1 LPLTAPQRQ
10 TLGWTAVG
18 LLLLAVLAVLGPV
31 LSPFAAAA
39 VLAYVLQPGVAWLQQ
54 RRVPR
59 PVGATLVL
67 LVAAL
72 ALVAVILILVPIVQ
86 VEVVQIRQR
95 LPALAQTIT
104 ERLLPWLREVTGLEL
119 TVDAAAIRAWL
130 TRHLASAGEDW
141 AAALFGYVRSGW
153 SAAIEVLGLLFLV
166 PVLAWYLLTDWP
178 GMIARL
184 GALVPPRWRQSS
196 ASLLGEIDA
205 LLGQYLRGQLLVML
219 ALAAYYALA
228 LLAGGYSLW
237 LPIGVL
243 TGLLVAIPYLG
254 FALGAAF
261 ALLTGMLEL
270 GPLRGL
276 AVTAIVYGLGQ
287 VLESFI
293 LTPRLIGER
302 IGLHP
307 LAVILA
313 LMAFGALFGFVGVL
327 LALPLA
333 AMAAVGLRRLHGTYL
348 ASEFYRRP
356 R

>member
-1 LPLTAPQRQ
+1 
-10 TLGWTAVG
+10 
-18 LLLLAVLAVLGPV
+18 
-31 LSPFAAAA
+31 
-39 VLAYVLQPGVAWLQQ
+39 
-54 RRVPR
+54 
-59 PVGATLVL
+59 
-67 LVAAL
+67 
-72 ALVAVILILVPIVQ
+72 
-86 VEVVQIRQR
+86 
-95 LPALAQTIT
+95 
-104 ERLLPWLREVTGLEL
+104 
-119 TVDAAAIRAWL
+119 
-130 TRHLASAGEDW
+130 
-141 AAALFGYVRSGW
+141 
-153 SAAIEVLGLLFLV
+153 
-166 PVLAWYLLTDWP
+166 
-178 GMIARL
+178 MIARL